1 MGGLVL
7 ALAAAAS
14 WAAGSIYQRHAVLPN
29 RPLVAAGMEMVVA
42 AGFFFAVGGLAG
54 EFGDIDTGSVSRAS
68 VIALAYLVVV
78 GSWIGF
84 TCYLWLLRNA
94 RTTLVATY
102 AYVTPIGAVI
112 VGALI
117 LDETFTV
124 STLFAGVLIVA
135 AVALIVSAGSAVRDR
150 SGGDERGTSVEP
162 ERSLEGVRDP

>member
-1 MGGLVL
+1 
-7 ALAAAAS
+7 
-14 WAAGSIYQRHAVLPN
+14 
-29 RPLVAAGMEMVVA
+29 MEMVVA
-42 AGFFFAVGGLAG
+42 AGFFFAVAGLAG
-54 EFGDIDTGSVSRAS
+54 EFGDVDTGSVSRAS
-68 VIALAYLVVV
+68 VVALAYLVVV

-94 RTTLVATY
+94 RTSLVATY

-124 STLFAGVLIVA
+124 STLFAGVLIVV
-135 AVALIVSAGSAVRDR
+135 AVALIVSAGSAAREP
-150 SGGDERGTSVEP
+150 SGRDERGPGVEP

>member
-1 MGGLVL
+1 M
-7 ALAAAAS
+7 
-14 WAAGSIYQRHAVLPN
+14 
-29 RPLVAAGMEMVVA
+29 
-42 AGFFFAVGGLAG
+42 
-54 EFGDIDTGSVSRAS
+54 
-68 VIALAYLVVV
+68 IALGYLVVV

-94 RTTLVATY
+94 RTSLVATY

-124 STLFAGVLIVA
+124 STLFAGVLIVV
-135 AVALIVSAGSAVRDR
+135 AVALIVSAGSAAREP
-150 SGGDERGTSVEP
+150 SGGEERGTGVEP